1 MFLRKTPFCSTQ
13 TEEATTLPTILRGVS
28 KLYAVGPDKV
38 GRKIARKR
46 SEIYVRFAGL
56 DGQQMQ
62 LRTTSMDSAL
72 STWTTLGR

>member
-1 MFLRKTPFCSTQ
+1 MIPRVVNTFYVV
-13 TEEATTLPTILRGVS
+13 A
-28 KLYAVGPDKV
+28 PDKV

-62 LRTTSMDSAL
+62 PRTISMDSAL